1 MAFLYNDK
9 GVLFFFNKCG
19 TTMLRHT
26 VSKDYVWVEHDS
38 AYPAAGRTSVKEYM
52 RRTPNRKPMYILV
65 RDPIERFISGYWH
78 YWRHWNHNFDRT
90 KYFVDNRH
98 LPSKL
103 VTEYT
108 FDVHMN
114 LVKQYDNVK
123 LADFKRNPASPLAH
137 DSAFFRHC
145 VHDIGDEY
153 TDDMEIVRLGTKSK
167 NPFLKTLLSTTK
179 FNAKDGPGNHY
190 NYPDLEISDEHL
202 EYIQNKF
209 KKTKERFGYE

>member
-1 MAFLYNDK
+1 MAFLYNDT

-26 VSKDYVWVEHDS
+26 VSKDYVWCEHDS
-38 AYPAAGRTSVKEYM
+38 AYPAAGRSSVKEYM

-90 KYFVDNRH
+90 QYFVNNRH

-103 VTEYT
+103 ITEYT

-123 LADFKRNPASPLAH
+123 LSDFDRKPASPQAH

-179 FNAKDGPGNHY
+179 FNAKEGPGNHY

-209 KKTKERFGYE
+209 KKTKERFGY